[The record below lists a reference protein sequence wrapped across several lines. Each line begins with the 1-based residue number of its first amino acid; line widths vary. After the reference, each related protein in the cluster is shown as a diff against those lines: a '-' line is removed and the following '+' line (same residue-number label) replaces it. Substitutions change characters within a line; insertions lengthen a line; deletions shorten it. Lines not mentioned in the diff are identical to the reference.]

1 MNNEQKQKEDT
12 GCFESISNMNDLKE
26 YLEKTCSV
34 DNDKNLAEALNI
46 TTPTFSRMFSGIRGE
61 YCSPHIDNAEKV
73 VDFCAQR
80 EKLSKQLV
88 RKKIYG
94 LFYHPDDLERKI
106 KCAEEKNHSESN
118 SGEETSGCTIPENQ
132 DVNES
137 IETIDDCEMLCEQE
151 NEPQEKMLPKVE
163 DMLEKIACLI
173 KVNIKEYKR
182 ISIFEDGVLG
192 EVIWENWAIFGGA
205 RLESI
210 VGIHLTN
217 KNYIQTMR
225 RLSEC
230 DKCDDLFLLLYED
243 DNVFDRVLRDDMYKF
258 KNNVLLC
265 CLTEKRTIWVKS
277 FRKKEK
283 DFLKDLFGKKN
294 LIFPK

>member
-1 MNNEQKQKEDT
+1 MNNEENKKGDT
-12 GCFESISNMNDLKE
+12 VCFKGISNTQDLKK

-34 DNDKNLAEALNI
+34 NTDKNLAECLGI
-46 TTPTFSRMFSGIRGE
+46 TTPTLSRMFSGKKGE
-61 YCSPHIDNAEKV
+61 YCSPHVSNAEKIV
-73 VDFCAQR
+73 AFCAQQ
-80 EKLSKQLV
+80 ETLSIQSV
-88 RKKIYG
+88 RLKIYG

-106 KCAEEKNHSESN
+106 KCAEEENHSESN
-118 SGEETSGCTIPENQ
+118 SGEETSSCNIPENQ
-132 DVNES
+132 GVNES
-137 IETIDDCEMLCEQE
+137 IETVDDCEMLCEQE
-151 NEPQEKMLPKVE
+151 NEVQEKLLPKVE
-163 DMLEKIACLI
+163 DMLEQIACLI

-192 EVIWENWAIFGGA
+192 EVIWENWAIFSGA

-210 VGIHLTN
+210 VGIHLTD

-243 DNVFDRVLRDDMYKF
+243 DNVFDRALRDDMYKF

-283 DFLKDLFGKKN
+283 DFLKDLFGKNN